1 MNSQGGMEMKKQSF
15 NENWIFRYG
24 GEKECTAVTLPHDA
38 QILQQRDPAY
48 SDGGHGY
55 FPGGKYE
62 YRKTFFAPASMQEQ
76 TALLEFEG
84 IYKNAAVYLNGEQ
97 IAFHAYGY
105 TGFTVALNALRYGE
119 ENEVLV
125 IADNS
130 RLPNSRWYT
139 GGGIYRPVWLWT
151 AAKQH
156 IRFEGVRVTTLSI
169 SPAVIRVETDCTDGE
184 VAVAILDGEKTV
196 ATGSGTDCTIEIP
209 DAKLWDDECP
219 SLYTCRV
226 TLSVDGTEQDTAQEV
241 FGIRKIEWNKNGF
254 FINGKQKQLRGG
266 CIHHDNGILGAAT
279 YAKSE
284 ERRVRIMKQV
294 GFNAI
299 RSAHNPASKALLA
312 ACDRLGMLVM
322 DETYDMW
329 YSSKTYHDY
338 GRDFE
343 ACWRDDVTA
352 MVNRDYN
359 HPSVIMYSIGNEV
372 AEPGSEKG
380 RKVGKEQIE
389 LIHRLDSTRP
399 VTCGINLAILA
410 MAAIGGG
417 FYNGGDGGVTDVKL
431 NKGDGKVKNGSLIFN
446 TAANI
451 VGPVMNGLGNLSIIE
466 KQAAPFFKELD
477 LVGYNY
483 ASGRYA
489 IDAKKYPDRIVFG
502 SETFPQDI
510 YKNWEAVK
518 KYPTVIGDFMWT
530 AWDYLGEAGIG
541 AWSYDGGVP
550 FNRPYPWLI
559 GGGGV
564 INILGIPDGSCR
576 YASTV
581 WGKTDKPVIAVQP
594 VNYPGIR
601 PSKSIWRGTNAFESW
616 SWKNCNGNK
625 AVVEVYST
633 ADSVEI
639 KINGASAGRKKTK
652 ECKAVF
658 ETKYYDGDI
667 VAYAYDKNG
676 KLLATNTMH
685 SARGEISI
693 VLTPEEACVGVGDIA
708 YIPVS
713 LQGENGVTESNA
725 DRTLTARVE
734 NGTLLAFGSANP
746 CTKEQYH
753 TGTFTTYHGQALA
766 IVRAEAAG
774 TITLTVSDGTQTAQA
789 EITATE

>member
-1 MNSQGGMEMKKQSF
+1 MKKQSF
-15 NENWIFRYG
+15 NENWVFRYV
-24 GEKECTAVTLPHDA
+24 GEKEYRAVTLPHDA
-38 QILQQRDPAY
+38 QILQRRDPAY

-62 YRKTFFAPASMQEQ
+62 YRKTFIVPDAMRKQVV
-76 TALLEFEG
+76 LLEFEG
-84 IYKNAAVYLNGEQ
+84 IYKNASVYLNGEQ

-105 TGFTVALNALRYGE
+105 TGFTVALNELRYNE
-119 ENEVLV
+119 ENEILV
-125 IADNS
+125 VADNT

-151 AAKQH
+151 AEKEH
-156 IRFEGVRVTTLSI
+156 IAFEGVRITTLSI
-169 SPAVIRVETDCTDGE
+169 SPAVVRVETDCTDGE
-184 VAVAILDGEKTV
+184 VAVAILDGEQTV
-196 ATGSGTDCTIEIP
+196 ASGCGRDCSIEIP
-209 DAKLWDDECP
+209 GAKLWDDENP
-219 SLYTCRV
+219 ALYTCRV
-226 TLSVDGTEQDTAQEV
+226 TLSVNGTQKDTAEDV

-254 FINGKQKQLRGG
+254 FINGKKKQLRGG

-284 ERRVRIMKQV
+284 ERRVRIMKEV

-329 YSSKTYHDY
+329 YSSKTYYDY

-343 ACWRDDVTA
+343 SCWRDDVTA

-372 AEPGSEKG
+372 AEPGSKKG
-380 RKVGKEQIE
+380 LQVGKEQIA
-389 LIHRLDSTRP
+389 LIHNLDNTRP
-399 VTCGINLAILA
+399 VTCGINLMILA
-410 MAAIGGG
+410 MSAIGGG

-431 NKGDGKVKNGSLIFN
+431 NKENTKVKNGSLIFN

-451 VGPVMNGLGNLSIIE
+451 VGPIMNTLGNLSFIE
-466 KQAAPFFKELD
+466 KQAADFFAEID
-477 LVGYNY
+477 IVGYNY

-510 YKNWEAVK
+510 YKNWDAIQT
-518 KYPTVIGDFMWT
+518 YPTVIGDFMWT

-550 FNRPYPWLI
+550 FNRPYPWII

-616 SWKNCNGNK
+616 SWQNCNGNK

-633 ADSVEI
+633 AHSVEL
-639 KINGASAGRKKTK
+639 KINGKSAGKKK
-652 ECKAVF
+652 LVEHKAVF
-658 ETKYYDGDI
+658 ETTYFDGDI
-667 VAYAYDKNG
+667 AAFAYEENG
-676 KLLATNTMH
+676 SLASCNRMC
-685 SARGEISI
+685 SATGDIRI
-693 VLTPEEACVGVGDIA
+693 VLQPEETAVTVGDIV

-725 DRTLTARVE
+725 DRSLTATVQ

-746 CTKEQYH
+746 CTAEQYH
-753 TGTFTTYHGQALA
+753 TGTFTTYHGRALA
-766 IVRAEAAG
+766 IVRADKPG
-774 TITLTVSDGTQTAQA
+774 KLILSVTDSTQTELTQ
-789 EITATE
+789 IDVTA

>member
-1 MNSQGGMEMKKQSF
+1 MEMKKQSF
-15 NENWIFRYG
+15 NENWVFRYA
-24 GEKECTAVTLPHDA
+24 GEKEYAAVCLPHDA
-38 QILQQRDPAY
+38 QILQKRDPAY

-55 FPGGKYE
+55 FPGGRYE
-62 YRKTFFAPASMQEQ
+62 YRKTFFVPDAMQEQ

-84 IYKNAAVYLNGEQ
+84 IYKNASVYLNGEQ
-97 IAFHAYGY
+97 LAFHAYGY
-105 TGFTVALNALRYGE
+105 TGFTVALNKLRYGE
-119 ENEVLV
+119 DNEIVV
-125 IADNS
+125 VADNT

-151 AAKQH
+151 AAKEH
-156 IRFEGVRVTTLSI
+156 IAFEGVRITTLSV

-184 VAVAILDGEKTV
+184 VVVEILDGDTV
-196 ATGSGTDCTIEIP
+196 IARGSGPDCCIEIP
-209 DAKLWDDECP
+209 DARLWDEEDP
-219 SLYTCRV
+219 NLYTCRV
-226 TLSVDGTEQDTAQEV
+226 ALTCDGVVADTAEEV
-241 FGIRKIEWNKNGF
+241 FGVRLLAWNRNGF
-254 FINGKQKQLRGG
+254 FLNGKQKELRGG

-279 YAKSE
+279 HAKSE
-284 ERRVRIMKQV
+284 ERRVRIMKEV

-299 RSAHNPASKALLA
+299 RSAHNPASKALLE
-312 ACDRLGMLVM
+312 ACDKMGMLVM

-343 ACWRDDVTA
+343 RCWQADVAA

-372 AEPGSEKG
+372 AEPGSDKG
-380 RKVGKEQIE
+380 RKVGQEQID
-389 LIHRLDSTRP
+389 LIHSLDSTRP

-410 MAAIGGG
+410 MSAIGGG

-431 NKGDGKVKNGSLIFN
+431 NKADSKARNGSLLFN

-451 VGPVMNGLGNLSIIE
+451 VGPIMNKLGNLSLIE
-466 KQAAPFFKELD
+466 KQAAPFFEKLD
-477 LVGYNY
+477 IVGYNY

-510 YKNWEAVK
+510 WKNMEAVR

-541 AWSYDGGVP
+541 AWSYTGGVP
-550 FNRPYPWLI
+550 FNRPYPWII

-581 WGKTDKPVIAVQP
+581 WGKTDKPVIAVRP
-594 VNYPGIR
+594 VNHPGVR

-616 SWKNCNGNK
+616 SWQGCNGND
-625 AVVEVYST
+625 ATVEVYST
-633 ADSVEI
+633 ADSVEL
-639 KINGASAGRKKTK
+639 KINGISAGRKKIT
-652 ECKAVF
+652 ECKAIF
-658 ETKYYDGDI
+658 ETKYHDGDI
-667 VAYAYDKNG
+667 AAFAYDRDG
-676 KLLATNTMH
+676 KLLATNRMH
-685 SARGEISI
+685 SATGKLHIA
-693 VLTPEEACVGVGDIA
+693 LHPEETRVKAGDIV
-708 YIPVS
+708 YIPVT

-725 DRTLTARVE
+725 DRQLTATVE

-746 CTKEQYH
+746 CTEEQYH
-753 TGTFTTYHGQALA
+753 TGRFTTYHGQALA
-766 IVRAEAAG
+766 IVRADRADSL
-774 TITLTVSDGTQTAQA
+774 TLVVTDGTQTVRQDIA
-789 EITATE
+789 IG

>member
-1 MNSQGGMEMKKQSF
+1 
-15 NENWIFRYG
+15 
-24 GEKECTAVTLPHDA
+24 
-38 QILQQRDPAY
+38 
-48 SDGGHGY
+48 
-55 FPGGKYE
+55 
-62 YRKTFFAPASMQEQ
+62 
-76 TALLEFEG
+76 
-84 IYKNAAVYLNGEQ
+84 
-97 IAFHAYGY
+97 
-105 TGFTVALNALRYGE
+105 
-119 ENEVLV
+119 
-125 IADNS
+125 
-130 RLPNSRWYT
+130 
-139 GGGIYRPVWLWT
+139 
-151 AAKQH
+151 
-156 IRFEGVRVTTLSI
+156 
-169 SPAVIRVETDCTDGE
+169 
-184 VAVAILDGEKTV
+184 
-196 ATGSGTDCTIEIP
+196 
-209 DAKLWDDECP
+209 
-219 SLYTCRV
+219 
-226 TLSVDGTEQDTAQEV
+226 
-241 FGIRKIEWNKNGF
+241 
-254 FINGKQKQLRGG
+254 
-266 CIHHDNGILGAAT
+266 
-279 YAKSE
+279 
-284 ERRVRIMKQV
+284 
-294 GFNAI
+294 
-299 RSAHNPASKALLA
+299 
-312 ACDRLGMLVM
+312 
-322 DETYDMW
+322 
-329 YSSKTYHDY
+329 
-338 GRDFE
+338 
-343 ACWRDDVTA
+343 
-352 MVNRDYN
+352 
-359 HPSVIMYSIGNEV
+359 
-372 AEPGSEKG
+372 
-380 RKVGKEQIE
+380 
-389 LIHRLDSTRP
+389 
-399 VTCGINLAILA
+399 
-410 MAAIGGG
+410 
-417 FYNGGDGGVTDVKL
+417 
-431 NKGDGKVKNGSLIFN
+431 
-446 TAANI
+446 
-451 VGPVMNGLGNLSIIE
+451 MNGLGNLSIIE

-550 FNRPYPWLI
+550 FNRPYPWII

-766 IVRAEAAG
+766 IVRADKPG
-774 TITLTVSDGTQTAQA
+774 KLVLSVSDGTQTAQA
-789 EITATE
+789 QLAITE